1 MNKEIKK
8 SDNNGRKKNKSGSN
22 VTIISSLAYLVL
34 GFIMIFMPDTVGNT
48 LSYILGIVLTVYG
61 LFNIISYFL
70 GKEENL
76 YMELTVGIV
85 ATAFG
90 IFTLLSP
97 GIISKIIFVIFGI
110 IIIIDSLMDVKN
122 SIQLK
127 ALGMKKWWIC
137 LLVSVA
143 VIILG
148 LSTIFFADF
157 FKDFLIFILGVIMI
171 YEGVSGL
178 VIIGL
183 MSHYAKK
190 FGNDKKMINAEAIDN
205 N

>member
-1 MNKEIKK
+1 MKKEIQK
-8 SDNNGRKKNKSGSN
+8 SENLNKKKNKSGTN
-22 VTIISSLAYLVL
+22 ITIISSLAYLVL
-34 GFIMIFMPDTVGNT
+34 GFIMIFMPHTIGNT
-48 LSYILGIVLTVYG
+48 LSYVLGIVLTIYG

-76 YMELTVGIV
+76 YMELTVGII

-90 IFTLLSP
+90 IFTLFSP
-97 GIISKIIFVIFGI
+97 GIISKIIFVIIGI

-148 LSTIFFADF
+148 LCTIFFADF
-157 FKDFLIFILGVIMI
+157 FRDFLIIILGIIMI

-183 MSHYAKK
+183 MGHYSKK
-190 FGNDKKMINAEAIDN
+190 FGKDKQMINVEATDN